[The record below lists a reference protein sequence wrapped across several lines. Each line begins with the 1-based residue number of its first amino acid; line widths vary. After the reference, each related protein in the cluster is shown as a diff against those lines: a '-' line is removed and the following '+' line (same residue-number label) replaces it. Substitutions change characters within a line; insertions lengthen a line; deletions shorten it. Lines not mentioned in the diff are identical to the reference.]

1 MGKRILALFAV
12 LTLALG
18 TAPAALA
25 AAEPTLVCEFLRDSE
40 IAVLT
45 LEDLDGS
52 DIYGVQLELTLEGE
66 YPDCTFTPDS
76 RTAYAPECSVRD
88 TRDRTR
94 LTIYLTDQTPLN
106 DGNTLD
112 LGELNLGGY
121 GADAFPE
128 AVRITLLGE
137 HLRPLTGGMSGTADV
152 EVYSREE
159 PSGSEDPALPP
170 SRPDTTPQVPPAPV
184 VYLPFIDVSAGDWF
198 YEAAGYVYA
207 HGMMRGLSENT
218 FAPYEVTDRAM
229 IVTILHRLEGS
240 PAALPAAFTDVPE
253 GQYYAIP
260 VAWASSVGI
269 VEGYEDATFRPE
281 SPITREQLAAIL
293 YRYARYKGLDISVRG
308 DMGRF
313 PDAVSVSL
321 YAADAMSWA
330 VGTGLI
336 AGLDGALQPD
346 GAAGRAQVAV
356 ILQRMCAGLLQMP

>member
-40 IAVLT
+40 TAVLT

-66 YPDCTFTPDS
+66 YPDCTFTPGS

-94 LTIYLTDQTPLN
+94 LTIYLTDRMPLN

-112 LGELNLGGY
+112 LGELDLGGY

-159 PSGSEDPALPP
+159 PSGSEDPAPP
-170 SRPDTTPQVPPAPV
+170 SSQPDTTPQVPPAPV

-207 HGMMRGLSENT
+207 RGMMRGLSENT

-240 PAALPAAFTDVPE
+240 PAALRAVNSTGCPPLCPPPSPMSRRASITPFRWHGPLR
-253 GQYYAIP
+253 
-260 VAWASSVGI
+260 WASWRAMRTPPSARNPPSPGNSWRPFSTAMPGI
-269 VEGYEDATFRPE
+269 RAWTSPSEGIWAASRTPYP
-281 SPITREQLAAIL
+281 SPSTPRTL
-293 YRYARYKGLDISVRG
+293 
-308 DMGRF
+308 
-313 PDAVSVSL
+313 
-321 YAADAMSWA
+321 
-330 VGTGLI
+330 
-336 AGLDGALQPD
+336 
-346 GAAGRAQVAV
+346 
-356 ILQRMCAGLLQMP
+356 

>member
-112 LGELNLGGY
+112 LGELDLGGD
-121 GADAFPE
+121 GGDAFPE

-137 HLRPLTGGMSGTADV
+137 HLRPLTGGMSGRSPPGPRTRRCPPPGRIPPPR
-152 EVYSREE
+152 SPQRRWSIS
-159 PSGSEDPALPP
+159 PSS
-170 SRPDTTPQVPPAPV
+170 
-184 VYLPFIDVSAGDWF
+184 
-198 YEAAGYVYA
+198 
-207 HGMMRGLSENT
+207 M
-218 FAPYEVTDRAM
+218 
-229 IVTILHRLEGS
+229 
-240 PAALPAAFTDVPE
+240 
-253 GQYYAIP
+253 
-260 VAWASSVGI
+260 
-269 VEGYEDATFRPE
+269 
-281 SPITREQLAAIL
+281 
-293 YRYARYKGLDISVRG
+293 
-308 DMGRF
+308 
-313 PDAVSVSL
+313 
-321 YAADAMSWA
+321 
-330 VGTGLI
+330 
-336 AGLDGALQPD
+336 
-346 GAAGRAQVAV
+346 
-356 ILQRMCAGLLQMP
+356 

>member
-1 MGKRILALFAV
+1 
-12 LTLALG
+12 
-18 TAPAALA
+18 
-25 AAEPTLVCEFLRDSE
+25 
-40 IAVLT
+40 
-45 LEDLDGS
+45 
-52 DIYGVQLELTLEGE
+52 
-66 YPDCTFTPDS
+66 
-76 RTAYAPECSVRD
+76 
-88 TRDRTR
+88 
-94 LTIYLTDQTPLN
+94 
-106 DGNTLD
+106 
-112 LGELNLGGY
+112 
-121 GADAFPE
+121 
-128 AVRITLLGE
+128 
-137 HLRPLTGGMSGTADV
+137 MSGTADV

-159 PSGSEDPALPP
+159 PSGSEDPAPP
-170 SRPDTTPQVPPAPV
+170 SSQPDTTPQVPPAPV

-336 AGLDGALQPD
+336 AGLDGALQPG